1 MPRSGRVGDV
11 ALYRRVLEQAR
22 PYRLHFALLFGLGLL
37 ASPIALLTPVPLR
50 IVVDSVIGGRP
61 VPPLVRRFPPA
72 AAVATP
78 GAVLVVALGLLVL
91 VAALNQAQQL
101 AGTLLR
107 TWVGERLALD
117 IRSRIV
123 DHVQRLSLI
132 YHDSRGT
139 PDSLYR
145 IQYDAPAIQN
155 ILVDGAIPFITAA
168 MTLTTMIVV
177 TARLDWPLALV
188 ALGVCP
194 VLLVLSRAYRGRMR
208 RQSRHVKKLE
218 ASALAV
224 AHETL
229 GALRVVKAFGQEA
242 RETARFV
249 GRSREGM
256 MARLR
261 LALMEGRFGVLVGLT
276 TAAGTAAVLFIGV
289 QHVRAGTLTLG
300 QLLMVL
306 GYLGQLYDPLKT
318 ISRKAAGIQS
328 YLASAERVFAL
339 LDEPFDVPERA
350 AARPL
355 TRARGAVTFRDVS
368 FAYDGEREEAVL
380 RDVSF
385 DLRAGA
391 RVAVAGA
398 TGAGKSTLLNL
409 LTRFYD
415 PTAGAILLDGIDLRD
430 YRVADLRNQFAIVL
444 QEPLLF
450 STTIGENIAYGRP
463 GASAAEIAR
472 AAAAAGA
479 HDFIVRLPRGYETP
493 VGERGLQLSGGERQ
507 RVALA
512 RAFLKDAALLIL
524 DEPTSSVDAK
534 TESAILDAMD
544 RLMEGRTAF
553 LITHRERALA
563 GCDARLQLERGRL
576 LAAATPLACPTP
588 RTGPSPPRL
597 RR

>member
-1 MPRSGRVGDV
+1 VSDV
-11 ALYRRVLEQAR
+11 VLYRRVLQQAR
-22 PYRLHFALLFGLGLL
+22 PYVLHFVALFAVGLL
-37 ASPIALLTPVPLR
+37 ASPVALLTPVPLR
-50 IVVDSVIGGRP
+50 IVVDNVIGTQP
-61 VPPLVRRFPPA
+61 LPPFLRAVLPA
-72 AAVATP
+72 AAVSTP
-78 GAVLVVALGLLVL
+78 AAVLFAALCLLLL
-91 VAALNQAQQL
+91 VAAVNQAQQL

-117 IRSRIV
+117 IRSRMV
-123 DHVQRLSLI
+123 DRMQRLSLQ

-139 PDSLYR
+139 ADALYR

-155 ILVDGAIPFITAA
+155 ILVDGAIPFVTATI
-168 MTLTTMIVV
+168 TLTTMIVA

-194 VLLVLSRAYRGRMR
+194 VLLVLSRVYRGRMR

-218 ASALAV
+218 AAALGV

-242 RETARFV
+242 RETERFV
-249 GRSREGM
+249 GRSRDGM
-256 MARLR
+256 IARLR
-261 LALMEGRFGVLVGLT
+261 FALLEGRFGLFVGMT

-289 QHVRAGTLTLG
+289 QHVQAGIITLG

-306 GYLGQLYDPLKT
+306 GYLAQLYDPLKT
-318 ISRKAAGIQS
+318 ISRKAAGIQA

-339 LDEPFDVPERA
+339 LDEPSDVPERLR
-350 AARPL
+350 ARPL
-355 TRARGAVTFRDVS
+355 PRATGAVTFRNVS
-368 FAYDGEREEAVL
+368 FSYDGERPVL
-380 RDVSF
+380 REVSF
-385 DLRAGA
+385 ELPPAA

-398 TGAGKSTLLNL
+398 TGAGKTTLVNL

-415 PTAGAILLDGIDLRD
+415 PTEGTILLDGVDLRE
-430 YRVADLRNQFAIVL
+430 YRLADLRNQFAIVL

-450 STTIGENIAYGRP
+450 STSIGENIAYGRP
-463 GASAAEIAR
+463 GATTAQIER

-479 HDFIVRLPRGYETP
+479 HDFVVRLPQGYETP

-512 RAFLKDAALLIL
+512 RAFLKDAPLLIL
-524 DEPTSSVDAK
+524 DEPTSAVDAR
-534 TESAILDAMD
+534 TEGAILDAMD

-553 LITHRERALA
+553 LITHRERALTT
-563 GCDARLQLERGRL
+563 CDLRLQLERGRL
-576 LAAATPLACPTP
+576 LASATAIA
-588 RTGPSPPRL
+588 
-597 RR
+597 

>member
-22 PYRLHFALLFGLGLL
+22 PYRLHFVALFVVGLL

-50 IVVDSVIGGRP
+50 IVVDSVLGGRP
-61 VPPLVRRFPPA
+61 VPALLGAVLPA
-72 AAVATP
+72 AAIATP
-78 GAVLVVALGLLVL
+78 AAVLVTALGLLVL

-107 TWVGERLALD
+107 TWVGERLVLN

-155 ILVDGAIPFITAA
+155 SLVDGAIPFITAA

-398 TGAGKSTLLNL
+398 TGAGKSTLVNL

-463 GASAAEIAR
+463 GAHPAEIAA

-479 HDFIVRLPRGYETP
+479 HDFIVRLPRGYDTP

-512 RAFLKDAALLIL
+512 RAFLKDAPLLIL
-524 DEPTSSVDAK
+524 DEPTSAVDAR
-534 TESAILDAMD
+534 TEGAILAAMD
-544 RLMEGRTAF
+544 RLMQGRTAF
-553 LITHRERALA
+553 LITHREHALA
-563 GCDARLQLERGRL
+563 ACDLRLQLEHGRL
-576 LAAATPLACPTP
+576 LAGARALACPTP
-588 RTGPSPPRL
+588 
-597 RR
+597 

>member
-1 MPRSGRVGDV
+1 MGDV
-11 ALYRRVLEQAR
+11 ALYRRVLVQAR
-22 PYRLHFALLFGLGLL
+22 PYRLQFVALFGLGLL
-37 ASPIALLTPVPLR
+37 ASPIALLIPVPLR

-61 VPPLVRRFPPA
+61 VPPLLRAVLPA
-72 AAVATP
+72 GAIAAP
-78 GAVLVVALGLLVL
+78 GAVLVVALGLLLL

-398 TGAGKSTLLNL
+398 TGAGKSTLVNL

-588 RTGPSPPRL
+588 
-597 RR
+597 

>member
-1 MPRSGRVGDV
+1 MGDV

-22 PYRLHFALLFGLGLL
+22 PYRLHFVALFVVGLL

-50 IVVDSVIGGRP
+50 IVVDSVLGGRP
-61 VPPLVRRFPPA
+61 VLALLRAVLPA
-72 AAVATP
+72 AAIATP
-78 GAVLVVALGLLVL
+78 AAVLVTALGLLVL

-107 TWVGERLALD
+107 TWVGERLVLN

-139 PDSLYR
+139 SDSLYH

-155 ILVDGAIPFITAA
+155 ILVDGAIPFVTAA

-194 VLLVLSRAYRGRMR
+194 VLLVLSRTYRGRMR
-208 RQSRHVKKLE
+208 RQSRQVKKLE
-218 ASALAV
+218 ASALGV

-229 GALRVVKAFGQEA
+229 GALRVVKAFGQEP
-242 RETARFV
+242 RETERFV

-276 TAAGTAAVLFIGV
+276 TAAGAAAVLFIGV
-289 QHVRAGTLTLG
+289 QHVQAGTLTLG

-328 YLASAERVFAL
+328 YLASAERVFTL
-339 LDEPFDVPERA
+339 LDEPFDVPERVN
-350 AARPL
+350 ARSL
-355 TRARGAVTFRDVS
+355 TRARGAVAFHEVS
-368 FAYDGEREEAVL
+368 FAYDGERGAAV
-380 RDVSF
+380 
-385 DLRAGA
+385 
-391 RVAVAGA
+391 
-398 TGAGKSTLLNL
+398 NL

-415 PTAGAILLDGIDLRD
+415 PTAGAILLDGIDLRE

-463 GASAAEIAR
+463 GARAAEIAA

-479 HDFIVRLPRGYETP
+479 HDFIVRLPRGYDTP

-512 RAFLKDAALLIL
+512 RAFLKDAPLLIL
-524 DEPTSSVDAK
+524 DEPTSAVDAR
-534 TESAILDAMD
+534 TEGAILAAMD
-544 RLMEGRTAF
+544 RLMQGRTAF
-553 LITHRERALA
+553 LITHREHALA
-563 GCDARLQLERGRL
+563 GCDARLQLERGHL
-576 LAAATPLACPTP
+576 VTELTPAACQTP
-588 RTGPSPPRL
+588 
-597 RR
+597 

>member
-1 MPRSGRVGDV
+1 MGDV

-22 PYRLHFALLFGLGLL
+22 PYRLHFVALFVVGLL

-50 IVVDSVIGGRP
+50 IVVDNVIGARP
-61 VPPLVRRFPPA
+61 IPPLLSAVLPA
-72 AAVATP
+72 AAVSTP
-78 GAVLVVALGLLVL
+78 AAILFAALCLLIL
-91 VAALNQAQQL
+91 VAAANQAQQL

-117 IRSRIV
+117 IRSRMV
-123 DHVQRLSLI
+123 DRMQRLSLR

-139 PDSLYR
+139 ADSLYR

-155 ILVDGAIPFITAA
+155 VLVDGAIPFVTATIT
-168 MTLTTMIVV
+168 LSTMIVA

-194 VLLVLSRAYRGRMR
+194 MLLVLSRVYRGRMR

-218 ASALAV
+218 AAALAV

-242 RETARFV
+242 RETERFE

-256 MARLR
+256 IARLR
-261 LALMEGRFGVLVGLT
+261 FALLEGRFGVFVGLT

-289 QHVRAGTLTLG
+289 QHVQAGIITLG

-306 GYLGQLYDPLKT
+306 GYLAQLYDPLKT
-318 ISRKAAGIQS
+318 ISRKAAGIQA

-339 LDEPFDVPERA
+339 LDEPSDVPERVRA
-350 AARPL
+350 QPL
-355 TRARGAVTFRDVS
+355 PRANGAVTFRSVS
-368 FAYDGEREEAVL
+368 FSYDGERSVL

-385 DLRAGA
+385 ELPPAA

-398 TGAGKSTLLNL
+398 TGAGKTTLVNL

-415 PTAGAILLDGIDLRD
+415 PTEGAILLDGVDLRE
-430 YRVADLRNQFAIVL
+430 YRLADLRNQFAIVL
-444 QEPLLF
+444 QEPVLF
-450 STTIGENIAYGRP
+450 STSIGENIAYGRP
-463 GASAAEIAR
+463 GATTAEIER

-479 HDFIVRLPRGYETP
+479 HDFIVRLPKAYETP

-512 RAFLKDAALLIL
+512 RAFLKDAPLLIL
-524 DEPTSSVDAK
+524 DEPTSAVDAG
-534 TESAILDAMD
+534 TEAAILAAMD
-544 RLMEGRTAF
+544 RLMERRTAF

-563 GCDARLQLERGRL
+563 ACDLRLQLERGRL
-576 LAAATPLACPTP
+576 LASATAMV
-588 RTGPSPPRL
+588 
-597 RR
+597 

>member
-1 MPRSGRVGDV
+1 MGDV

-22 PYRLHFALLFGLGLL
+22 PYRLHFVALFVVGLL

-50 IVVDSVIGGRP
+50 IVVDNVIGARP
-61 VPPLVRRFPPA
+61 IPPLLSAVLPA
-72 AAVATP
+72 AAVSTP
-78 GAVLVVALGLLVL
+78 AAILFAALCLLIL
-91 VAALNQAQQL
+91 VAAANQAQQL

-117 IRSRIV
+117 IRSRMV
-123 DHVQRLSLI
+123 DRMQRLSLR

-139 PDSLYR
+139 ADSLYR

-155 ILVDGAIPFITAA
+155 VLVDGAIPFVTATIT
-168 MTLTTMIVV
+168 LSTMIVA

-194 VLLVLSRAYRGRMR
+194 MLLVLSRVYRGRMR

-218 ASALAV
+218 AAALAV

-242 RETARFV
+242 RETERFE

-261 LALMEGRFGVLVGLT
+261 FALLEGRFGVFVGLT

-289 QHVRAGTLTLG
+289 QHVRADSITLG

-306 GYLGQLYDPLKT
+306 GYLAQLYDPLKT
-318 ISRKAAGIQS
+318 ISRKAAGIQA

-339 LDEPFDVPERA
+339 LDEPSDVPERVRA
-350 AARPL
+350 QPL
-355 TRARGAVTFRDVS
+355 PRANGAVTFRNVS
-368 FAYDGEREEAVL
+368 FSYDGERSVL
-380 RDVSF
+380 REVSF
-385 DLRAGA
+385 ELPPAA

-398 TGAGKSTLLNL
+398 TGAGKTTLVNL

-415 PTAGAILLDGIDLRD
+415 PTEGAILLDGVDLRE
-430 YRVADLRNQFAIVL
+430 YRLADLRNQFAIVL
-444 QEPLLF
+444 QEPVLF
-450 STTIGENIAYGRP
+450 STSIGENIAYGRP
-463 GASAAEIAR
+463 GATTAEIER

-479 HDFIVRLPRGYETP
+479 HDFIVRLPKAYETP

-512 RAFLKDAALLIL
+512 RAFLKDAPLLIL
-524 DEPTSSVDAK
+524 DEPTSAVDAG
-534 TESAILDAMD
+534 TEAAILAAMD
-544 RLMEGRTAF
+544 RLMERRTAF

-563 GCDARLQLERGRL
+563 ACDLRLQLERGRL
-576 LAAATPLACPTP
+576 LASATAMV
-588 RTGPSPPRL
+588 
-597 RR
+597 

>member
-1 MPRSGRVGDV
+1 MGDV

-22 PYRLHFALLFGLGLL
+22 PYRLHFVALFVVGLL

-50 IVVDSVIGGRP
+50 IVVDSVLGGRS
-61 VPPLVRRFPPA
+61 VPALLRAFLPA
-72 AAVATP
+72 AAIATP
-78 GAVLVVALGLLVL
+78 AAVLVTALGLLVL

-107 TWVGERLALD
+107 TWVGERLVLN

-139 PDSLYR
+139 SDSLYR

-155 ILVDGAIPFITAA
+155 ILVDGAIPFVTAA

-194 VLLVLSRAYRGRMR
+194 VLLVLSRTYRGRMR
-208 RQSRHVKKLE
+208 RQSRQLKKLE
-218 ASALAV
+218 ASALGV

-229 GALRVVKAFGQEA
+229 GALRVVKAFGQEP
-242 RETARFV
+242 RETERFV

-289 QHVRAGTLTLG
+289 QHVEAGTLTLG

-328 YLASAERVFAL
+328 YLASAERVFTL
-339 LDEPFDVPERA
+339 LDEPFDVPERVN
-350 AARPL
+350 ARSL
-355 TRARGAVTFRDVS
+355 TRARGAVTFREVS
-368 FAYDGEREEAVL
+368 FAYDGERGGAVL

-385 DLRAGA
+385 DLPAGA

-398 TGAGKSTLLNL
+398 TGAGKSTLVNL

-415 PTAGAILLDGIDLRD
+415 PTAGAILLDGVDLRE

-463 GASAAEIAR
+463 GAHPAEIAA

-479 HDFIVRLPRGYETP
+479 HDFIVRLPRGYDTP

-512 RAFLKDAALLIL
+512 RAFLKDAPLLIL
-524 DEPTSSVDAK
+524 DEPTSAVDAR
-534 TESAILDAMD
+534 TEGAILAAMD
-544 RLMEGRTAF
+544 RLMQGRTAF
-553 LITHRERALA
+553 LITHREHALA
-563 GCDARLQLERGRL
+563 ACDLRLQLERGRL
-576 LAAATPLACPTP
+576 LAGAMALACPTP
-588 RTGPSPPRL
+588 
-597 RR
+597 

>member
-1 MPRSGRVGDV
+1 MGDV

-22 PYRLHFALLFGLGLL
+22 PYRLHFVALFVVGLL

-50 IVVDSVIGGRP
+50 IVVDNVIGARP
-61 VPPLVRRFPPA
+61 IPPLLSAVLPA
-72 AAVATP
+72 AAVSTP
-78 GAVLVVALGLLVL
+78 AAILFAALCLLIL
-91 VAALNQAQQL
+91 VAAANQAQQL

-117 IRSRIV
+117 IRSRMV
-123 DHVQRLSLI
+123 DRMQRLSLR

-139 PDSLYR
+139 ADSLYR

-155 ILVDGAIPFITAA
+155 VLVDGAIPFVTATIT
-168 MTLTTMIVV
+168 LSTMIVA

-194 VLLVLSRAYRGRMR
+194 VLLVLSRVYRGRMR

-218 ASALAV
+218 AAALAV

-242 RETARFV
+242 RETERFE

-256 MARLR
+256 IARLR
-261 LALMEGRFGVLVGLT
+261 FALLEGRFGVFVGLT

-289 QHVRAGTLTLG
+289 QHVQAGIITLG

-306 GYLGQLYDPLKT
+306 GYLAQLYDPLKT
-318 ISRKAAGIQS
+318 ISRKAAGIQA

-339 LDEPFDVPERA
+339 LDEPSDVPERVRA
-350 AARPL
+350 QPL
-355 TRARGAVTFRDVS
+355 PRANGAVTFRNVS
-368 FAYDGEREEAVL
+368 FSYDGERSVL
-380 RDVSF
+380 REVSF
-385 DLRAGA
+385 ELPPAA

-398 TGAGKSTLLNL
+398 TGAGKTTLVNL

-415 PTAGAILLDGIDLRD
+415 PTEGAILLDGVDLRE
-430 YRVADLRNQFAIVL
+430 YRLADLRNQFAIVL
-444 QEPLLF
+444 QEPVLF
-450 STTIGENIAYGRP
+450 STSIGENIAYGRP
-463 GASAAEIAR
+463 GATTAEIER

-479 HDFIVRLPRGYETP
+479 HDFIVRLPKAYETP

-512 RAFLKDAALLIL
+512 RAFLKDAPLLIL
-524 DEPTSSVDAK
+524 DEPTSAVDAG
-534 TESAILDAMD
+534 TEAAILAAMD
-544 RLMEGRTAF
+544 RLMERRTAF

-563 GCDARLQLERGRL
+563 ACDLRLQLERGRL
-576 LAAATPLACPTP
+576 LASATAMV
-588 RTGPSPPRL
+588 
-597 RR
+597 

>member
-1 MPRSGRVGDV
+1 MGDIT
-11 ALYRRVLEQAR
+11 LYRRVLEQAR

-50 IVVDSVIGGRP
+50 ILVDSVIGARP
-61 VPPLVRRFPPA
+61 VPSLLRAVLPA
-72 AAVATP
+72 TAVATP

-107 TWVGERLALD
+107 TWVGERLVLN

-139 PDSLYR
+139 SDSLYR

-155 ILVDGAIPFITAA
+155 ILVDGAIPFVTAA

-194 VLLVLSRAYRGRMR
+194 VLLVLSRTYRGRMR
-208 RQSRHVKKLE
+208 RQSRQLKKLE
-218 ASALAV
+218 ASALGV

-229 GALRVVKAFGQEA
+229 GALRVVKAFGQEP
-242 RETARFV
+242 RETERFV

-289 QHVRAGTLTLG
+289 QHVQAGTLTLG

-328 YLASAERVFAL
+328 YLASAERVFTL
-339 LDEPFDVPERA
+339 LDEPFDVPERVN
-350 AARPL
+350 ARSL
-355 TRARGAVTFRDVS
+355 TRARGAVTFREVS
-368 FAYDGEREEAVL
+368 FAYDGERGGAVL

-385 DLRAGA
+385 DLPAGA

-398 TGAGKSTLLNL
+398 TGAGKSTLVNL

-415 PTAGAILLDGIDLRD
+415 PTAGAILLDGVDLRE

-463 GASAAEIAR
+463 GASAAEIAA

-479 HDFIVRLPRGYETP
+479 HDFIVRLPRGYDTP

-512 RAFLKDAALLIL
+512 RAFLKDAPLLIL
-524 DEPTSSVDAK
+524 DEPTSAVDAK
-534 TESAILDAMD
+534 TEAAILDAMD
-544 RLMEGRTAF
+544 RVMEGRTAF

-563 GCDARLQLERGRL
+563 GCDLRLQLERGL
-576 LAAATPLACPTP
+576 LLTDTTSLACPTP
-588 RTGPSPPRL
+588 
-597 RR
+597 

>member
-1 MPRSGRVGDV
+1 VGDV

-22 PYRLHFALLFGLGLL
+22 PYRLQFALLFGLGLL

-50 IVVDSVIGGRP
+50 IVVDSVIGARP
-61 VPPLVRRFPPA
+61 VPPLLRAALPA
-72 AAVATP
+72 GALATP
-78 GAVLVVALGLLVL
+78 AAVLVVALGVLVL
-91 VAALNQAQQL
+91 VGALNQAQQL
-101 AGTLLR
+101 GGTLLR

-123 DHVQRLSLI
+123 DHVQRLSLL

-168 MTLTTMIVV
+168 LTLTTMIVV

-194 VLLVLSRAYRGRMR
+194 VLLVLSRAYRWRMR

-218 ASALAV
+218 AAALAV

-229 GALRVVKAFGQEA
+229 GALRVVKAFGQEP
-242 RETARFV
+242 RETERFV

-256 MARLR
+256 VARLR

-306 GYLGQLYDPLKT
+306 AYLGQLYDPLKT

-339 LDEPFDVPERA
+339 LDEPCDVPERA

-355 TRARGAVTFRDVS
+355 TRARGAVTFREVS
-368 FAYDGEREEAVL
+368 FAYDGERGGAVL

-385 DLRAGA
+385 DLPAGA
-391 RVAVAGA
+391 CVAVAGA
-398 TGAGKSTLLNL
+398 TGAGKSTLVNL

-463 GASAAEIAR
+463 RASAAQIAA

-479 HDFIVRLPRGYETP
+479 HDFIVRLPRGYDTP

-512 RAFLKDAALLIL
+512 RAFLKDAPLLIL
-524 DEPTSSVDAK
+524 DEPTSAVDAK
-534 TESAILDAMD
+534 TEATILDAMD

-563 GCDARLQLERGRL
+563 ACDVRLQLERGQL
-576 LAAATPLACPTP
+576 LSDATAAICPM
-588 RTGPSPPRL
+588 S
-597 RR
+597 

>member
-22 PYRLHFALLFGLGLL
+22 PYRLHFVALFVVGLL

-50 IVVDSVIGGRP
+50 IVVDSVLGGRP
-61 VPPLVRRFPPA
+61 APALLGAVLPA
-72 AAVATP
+72 AAIATP
-78 GAVLVVALGLLVL
+78 AAALVTALGLLVL

-107 TWVGERLALD
+107 TWVGERLVLN

-139 PDSLYR
+139 SDSLYR

-155 ILVDGAIPFITAA
+155 ILVDGAIPFVTAA
-168 MTLTTMIVV
+168 MTLTMMIVV

-194 VLLVLSRAYRGRMR
+194 VLLVLSRTYRGRMR
-208 RQSRHVKKLE
+208 RQSRQVKKLE
-218 ASALAV
+218 ASALGV

-229 GALRVVKAFGQEA
+229 GALRVVKAFGQER
-242 RETARFV
+242 RETERFV
-249 GRSREGM
+249 GRSRDGM

-289 QHVRAGTLTLG
+289 QHVQAGTLTLG

-306 GYLGQLYDPLKT
+306 GYLSQLYDPLKT

-328 YLASAERVFAL
+328 YLASAERVFTL
-339 LDEPFDVPERA
+339 LDEPFDVPERVDA
-350 AARPL
+350 QSL
-355 TRARGAVTFRDVS
+355 TRARGAVAFREVS
-368 FAYDGEREEAVL
+368 FAYDGERGGAVL

-385 DLRAGA
+385 DLPAGA

-398 TGAGKSTLLNL
+398 TGAGKSTLVNL

-415 PTAGAILLDGIDLRD
+415 PSAGAILLDGIDLRE

-463 GASAAEIAR
+463 GAHPAEIAA

-479 HDFIVRLPRGYETP
+479 HDFIVRLPRGYDTP

-512 RAFLKDAALLIL
+512 RAFLKDAPLLIL
-524 DEPTSSVDAK
+524 DEPTSAVDAR
-534 TESAILDAMD
+534 TEGAILAAMD
-544 RLMEGRTAF
+544 RLMQGRTAF
-553 LITHRERALA
+553 LITHREHALA
-563 GCDARLQLERGRL
+563 ACDLRLQLEHGRL
-576 LAAATPLACPTP
+576 LAGARALACPTP
-588 RTGPSPPRL
+588 
-597 RR
+597 

>member
-1 MPRSGRVGDV
+1 MSDV
-11 ALYRRVLEQAR
+11 VLSRRVLQQAR
-22 PYRLHFALLFGLGLL
+22 PYGLHFVALFAVGLL
-37 ASPIALLTPVPLR
+37 ASPVALLTPVPLR
-50 IVVDSVIGGRP
+50 IVVDNVIGGRP
-61 VPPLVRRFPPA
+61 LPPLLRAVLPA
-72 AAVATP
+72 AAVSTP
-78 GAVLVVALGLLVL
+78 AAVLFAALCLLVL
-91 VAALNQAQQL
+91 VAAANQAQQL
-101 AGTLLR
+101 GGTLLR

-117 IRSRIV
+117 IRSRMV
-123 DHVQRLSLI
+123 DRMQRLSLQ

-139 PDSLYR
+139 ADSLYR

-155 ILVDGAIPFITAA
+155 ILVDGAIPFVTATIT
-168 MTLTTMIVV
+168 LSTMIVA

-218 ASALAV
+218 AAALAV

-242 RETARFV
+242 RETERFV

-256 MARLR
+256 IARLR
-261 LALMEGRFGVLVGLT
+261 FALLEGRFGLFVGLT

-289 QHVRAGTLTLG
+289 QHVQAGLITLG

-306 GYLGQLYDPLKT
+306 GYLAQLYDPLKT
-318 ISRKAAGIQS
+318 ISRKAAGIQA

-339 LDEPFDVPERA
+339 LDEPSDVPERVR
-350 AARPL
+350 ARPL
-355 TRARGAVTFRDVS
+355 PRATGAVTFRNVS
-368 FAYDGEREEAVL
+368 FSYDSERPVL
-380 RDVSF
+380 REVSF
-385 DLRAGA
+385 ELPPAA

-398 TGAGKSTLLNL
+398 TGAGKTTLVNL

-415 PTAGAILLDGIDLRD
+415 PTEGAILLDGVDLRE
-430 YRVADLRNQFAIVL
+430 YRLADLRNQFAIVL

-450 STTIGENIAYGRP
+450 STSIGENIAYGRP
-463 GASAAEIAR
+463 GATTAEIER

-479 HDFIVRLPRGYETP
+479 HDFIVRLPEGYETP
-493 VGERGLQLSGGERQ
+493 VGERGLKLSGGERQ

-512 RAFLKDAALLIL
+512 RAFLKDAPLLIL
-524 DEPTSSVDAK
+524 DEPTSAVDAR
-534 TESAILDAMD
+534 TEAVILDAMD
-544 RLMEGRTAF
+544 RLMERRTAF

-563 GCDARLQLERGRL
+563 ACDLRLELERGRL
-576 LAAATPLACPTP
+576 LAGTTAMA
-588 RTGPSPPRL
+588 
-597 RR
+597 

>member
-1 MPRSGRVGDV
+1 VGDV
-11 ALYRRVLEQAR
+11 ALYRRVLVQAR
-22 PYRLHFALLFGLGLL
+22 PYRLQFVALFGLGLL
-37 ASPIALLTPVPLR
+37 ASPIALLIPVPLR

-61 VPPLVRRFPPA
+61 VPPLLRAVLPA
-72 AAVATP
+72 GAIAAP
-78 GAVLVVALGLLVL
+78 GAVLVVALGLLLL

-398 TGAGKSTLLNL
+398 TGAGKSTLVNL

-588 RTGPSPPRL
+588 
-597 RR
+597 

>member
-1 MPRSGRVGDV
+1 MGDV

-22 PYRLHFALLFGLGLL
+22 PYRLHFVALFVVGLL

-50 IVVDSVIGGRP
+50 IVVDSVLGGRS
-61 VPPLVRRFPPA
+61 VPALLRAFLPA
-72 AAVATP
+72 AAIATP
-78 GAVLVVALGLLVL
+78 GAVLVTALGLLVL

-107 TWVGERLALD
+107 TWVGERLVLN

-139 PDSLYR
+139 SDSLYR

-155 ILVDGAIPFITAA
+155 ILVDGAIPFVTAA

-194 VLLVLSRAYRGRMR
+194 VLLVLSRTYRGRMR
-208 RQSRHVKKLE
+208 RQSRQVKKLE
-218 ASALAV
+218 ASALGV
-224 AHETL
+224 AHEIL
-229 GALRVVKAFGQEA
+229 GALRVVKAFGQEP
-242 RETARFV
+242 RETERFV

-289 QHVRAGTLTLG
+289 QHVQAGTLTLG

-328 YLASAERVFAL
+328 YLASAERVFSL
-339 LDEPFDVPERA
+339 LDEPLDVPERVN
-350 AARPL
+350 ARSL
-355 TRARGAVTFRDVS
+355 TRARGAVTFREVS
-368 FAYDGEREEAVL
+368 FAYDGERGGAVL

-385 DLRAGA
+385 DLPAGA

-398 TGAGKSTLLNL
+398 TGAGKSTLVNL

-415 PTAGAILLDGIDLRD
+415 PTAGAILLDGVDLRE

-463 GASAAEIAR
+463 GAHPAEIAA

-479 HDFIVRLPRGYETP
+479 HDFIVRLPRGYDTP

-512 RAFLKDAALLIL
+512 RAFLKDAPLLIL
-524 DEPTSSVDAK
+524 DEPTSAVDAR
-534 TESAILDAMD
+534 TEGAILAAMD
-544 RLMEGRTAF
+544 RLMQGRTAF
-553 LITHRERALA
+553 LITHREHALA
-563 GCDARLQLERGRL
+563 ACDLRLQLERGRL
-576 LAAATPLACPTP
+576 LAGAMALACPTP
-588 RTGPSPPRL
+588 
-597 RR
+597 

>member
-1 MPRSGRVGDV
+1 MRDV
-11 ALYRRVLEQAR
+11 VLYRRVLQQAR
-22 PYRLHFALLFGLGLL
+22 LYGLHFVALFAVGVL
-37 ASPIALLTPVPLR
+37 ASPVALLTPVPLR
-50 IVVDSVIGGRP
+50 IVVDNVIGARP
-61 VPPLVRRFPPA
+61 LPPLLRAVLPA
-72 AAVATP
+72 AAVSTP
-78 GAVLVVALGLLVL
+78 AALLFAALCLLIL
-91 VAALNQAQQL
+91 VAAANQAQQL

-117 IRSRIV
+117 IRSRMV
-123 DHVQRLSLI
+123 DRMQRLSLQ

-139 PDSLYR
+139 ADSLYR

-155 ILVDGAIPFITAA
+155 ILVDGAIPFVTATIT
-168 MTLTTMIVV
+168 LSTMIVA

-194 VLLVLSRAYRGRMR
+194 VLLVLSRVYRGRMR

-218 ASALAV
+218 AAALAV

-242 RETARFV
+242 RETERFV

-256 MARLR
+256 IARLR
-261 LALMEGRFGVLVGLT
+261 FALLEGRFGVFVGLT

-289 QHVRAGTLTLG
+289 QHVQAGILTLG

-306 GYLGQLYDPLKT
+306 GYLSQLYDPLKT
-318 ISRKAAGIQS
+318 ISRKAAGIQT

-339 LDEPFDVPERA
+339 LDEPSDVPERGG
-350 AARPL
+350 ARSLP
-355 TRARGAVTFRDVS
+355 RANGAVTFRNVS
-368 FAYDGEREEAVL
+368 FSYDGERPVL
-380 RDVSF
+380 REVSF
-385 DLRAGA
+385 ELPPAA

-398 TGAGKSTLLNL
+398 TGAGKTTLVNL

-415 PTAGAILLDGIDLRD
+415 PTEGAILLDGVDLRE
-430 YRVADLRNQFAIVL
+430 YRLADLRNQFAIVL

-450 STTIGENIAYGRP
+450 STSIGENIAYGWP
-463 GASAAEIAR
+463 GATTAEIER

-479 HDFIVRLPRGYETP
+479 HDFIVRLPKGYETP

-512 RAFLKDAALLIL
+512 RAFLKDAPLLIL
-524 DEPTSSVDAK
+524 DEPTSAVDAR
-534 TESAILDAMD
+534 TEAVILDAMD

-553 LITHRERALA
+553 LITHRERALTT
-563 GCDARLQLERGRL
+563 CDLRLQLERGRL
-576 LAAATPLACPTP
+576 LASATAMA
-588 RTGPSPPRL
+588 
-597 RR
+597 

>member
-1 MPRSGRVGDV
+1 MGDV

-22 PYRLHFALLFGLGLL
+22 PYRLHFVALFVVGLL

-50 IVVDSVIGGRP
+50 IVVDSVLGGRP
-61 VPPLVRRFPPA
+61 VPALLGAVLPA
-72 AAVATP
+72 AAIATP
-78 GAVLVVALGLLVL
+78 AAVLVTALGLLVL

-107 TWVGERLALD
+107 TWVGERLVLN

-139 PDSLYR
+139 SDSLYR

-155 ILVDGAIPFITAA
+155 ILVDGAIPFVTAA

-194 VLLVLSRAYRGRMR
+194 VLLVLSRTYRGRMR
-208 RQSRHVKKLE
+208 RQSRQVKKLE
-218 ASALAV
+218 ASALGV

-229 GALRVVKAFGQEA
+229 GALRVVKAFGQEP
-242 RETARFV
+242 RETERFV
-249 GRSREGM
+249 GRSRDGM

-289 QHVRAGTLTLG
+289 QHVQAGTLTLG

-306 GYLGQLYDPLKT
+306 GYLSQLYDPLKT

-328 YLASAERVFAL
+328 YLASAERVFTL
-339 LDEPFDVPERA
+339 LDEPFDVPERVDA
-350 AARPL
+350 QSL
-355 TRARGAVTFRDVS
+355 TRARGAVAFREVS
-368 FAYDGEREEAVL
+368 FAYDGERGGAVL

-385 DLRAGA
+385 DLPAGA

-398 TGAGKSTLLNL
+398 TGAGKSTLVNL

-415 PTAGAILLDGIDLRD
+415 PSAGAILLDGIDLRE

-463 GASAAEIAR
+463 GAHPAEIAA

-479 HDFIVRLPRGYETP
+479 HDFIVRLPRGYDTP

-512 RAFLKDAALLIL
+512 RAFLKDAPLLIL
-524 DEPTSSVDAK
+524 DEPTSAVDAR
-534 TESAILDAMD
+534 TEGAILAAMD
-544 RLMEGRTAF
+544 RLMQGRTAF
-553 LITHRERALA
+553 LITHREHALA
-563 GCDARLQLERGRL
+563 ACDLRLQLEHGRL
-576 LAAATPLACPTP
+576 LAGARALACPTP
-588 RTGPSPPRL
+588 
-597 RR
+597 

>member
-1 MPRSGRVGDV
+1 VRDV
-11 ALYRRVLEQAR
+11 VLYRRVLQQAR
-22 PYRLHFALLFGLGLL
+22 LYGLHFVALFAVGVL
-37 ASPIALLTPVPLR
+37 ASPVALLTPVPLR
-50 IVVDSVIGGRP
+50 IVVDNVIGARP
-61 VPPLVRRFPPA
+61 LPPLLRAVLPA
-72 AAVATP
+72 AAVSTP
-78 GAVLVVALGLLVL
+78 AALLFAALCLLIL
-91 VAALNQAQQL
+91 VAAANQAQQL

-117 IRSRIV
+117 IRSRMV
-123 DHVQRLSLI
+123 DRMQRLSLQ

-139 PDSLYR
+139 ADSLYR

-155 ILVDGAIPFITAA
+155 ILVDGAIPFVTATIT
-168 MTLTTMIVV
+168 LSTMIVA

-194 VLLVLSRAYRGRMR
+194 VLLVLSRVYRGRMR

-218 ASALAV
+218 AAALAV

-242 RETARFV
+242 RETERFV

-256 MARLR
+256 IARLR
-261 LALMEGRFGVLVGLT
+261 FALLEGRFGVFVGLT

-289 QHVRAGTLTLG
+289 QHVQAGILTLG

-306 GYLGQLYDPLKT
+306 GYLSQLYDPLKT
-318 ISRKAAGIQS
+318 ISRKAAGIQT

-339 LDEPFDVPERA
+339 LDEPSDVPERGG
-350 AARPL
+350 ARSLP
-355 TRARGAVTFRDVS
+355 RANGAVTFRNVS
-368 FAYDGEREEAVL
+368 FSYDGERPVL
-380 RDVSF
+380 REVSF
-385 DLRAGA
+385 ELPPAA

-398 TGAGKSTLLNL
+398 TGAGKTTLVNL

-415 PTAGAILLDGIDLRD
+415 PTEGAILLDGVDLRE
-430 YRVADLRNQFAIVL
+430 YRLADLRNQFAIVL

-450 STTIGENIAYGRP
+450 STSIGENIAYGRP
-463 GASAAEIAR
+463 GATTAQIER

-479 HDFIVRLPRGYETP
+479 HDFVVRLPQGYETP

-512 RAFLKDAALLIL
+512 RAFLKDAPLLIL
-524 DEPTSSVDAK
+524 DEPTSAVDAR
-534 TESAILDAMD
+534 TEAVILDAMD

-553 LITHRERALA
+553 LITHRERALTT
-563 GCDARLQLERGRL
+563 CDLRLQLERGRL
-576 LAAATPLACPTP
+576 LASATAMA
-588 RTGPSPPRL
+588 
-597 RR
+597 